1 MARGLA
7 LTRAV
12 LLIVLLVCVV
22 VGRRADVVPAVLVDI
37 TVVEHGDVAA
47 ADHDW
52 LGLRRLIG
60 VVRPVVRLVRRL
72 VGAARAIAAA
82 SALARGLALTRA
94 VLLIVLLVGV
104 VRGRR
109 VHLVAAVLIDVAVV
123 EHGDV
128 RATDPNRVRV
138 GRLVR
143 LVVPL
148 VRLVGGLLCAAVFGS
163 PGACGLTLTCSV
175 GLVVRLIC

>member
-22 VGRRADVVPAVLVDI
+22 VGRRAGGVPAVLIDI
-37 TVVEHGDVAA
+37 TVIEHGDIAA
-47 ADHDW
+47 TDHDW

-72 VGAARAIAAA
+72 VGAARALAAA
-82 SALARGLALTRA
+82 PAAARALAAAPALARGLALTRA

-104 VRGRR
+104 
-109 VHLVAAVLIDVAVV
+109 
-123 EHGDV
+123 
-128 RATDPNRVRV
+128 
-138 GRLVR
+138 
-143 LVVPL
+143 
-148 VRLVGGLLCAAVFGS
+148 
-163 PGACGLTLTCSV
+163 
-175 GLVVRLIC
+175 

>member
-1 MARGLA
+1 MARTARVLRAAPIAMARGLA

-22 VGRRADVVPAVLVDI
+22 SGRRADVVAAVLIDI
-37 TVVEHGDVAA
+37 TVIEHGDIAA
-47 ADHDW
+47 TDHDW

-72 VGAARAIAAA
+72 VGAARALAAA
-82 SALARGLALTRA
+82 PALARGLALTRA

-109 VHLVAAVLIDVAVV
+109 VHRVSAVLMDVPVV

-128 RATDPNRVRV
+128 RTADDHW
-138 GRLVR
+138 
-143 LVVPL
+143 
-148 VRLVGGLLCAAVFGS
+148 
-163 PGACGLTLTCSV
+163 
-175 GLVVRLIC
+175 I